1 MQIQKGMI
9 VKSIAGHDQNRFY
22 CVVALSDEF
31 AWIADGKR
39 RKLSAPK
46 KKRLKHL
53 RLTSKVLSLSEGVT
67 DLWLRRRLHVFNYPE
82 EAKRNQA
89 NEGGTGS
96 YGEG

>member
-1 MQIQKGMI
+1 MQKGMI

-22 CVVALSDEF
+22 CVVALSDGF

-46 KKRLKHL
+46 KKRFKHL
-53 RLTSKVLSLSEGVT
+53 QPTRQILSLSNGVT
-67 DLWLRRRLHVFNYPE
+67 DLWLRRKLHALNYPE
-82 EAKRNQA
+82 EAKRDHS

-96 YGEG
+96 YGKG